1 MRGQSKELQDKL
13 RRTEQRAKELERKA
27 DTLEGRLD
35 EERAASAESL
45 DEAVTIVEE
54 WQGRAYDAMRRV
66 DDQKVLA
73 RRARDLARMLRTVDK
88 DSMDRPLDDGATIGG
103 LLQDAE
109 DKLLAALVAEERAA
123 LEAEE
128 AKKKPPAQPSW
139 LPKAPWG

>member
-1 MRGQSKELQDKL
+1 M
-13 RRTEQRAKELERKA
+13 
-27 DTLEGRLD
+27 
-35 EERAASAESL
+35 
-45 DEAVTIVEE
+45 TIVEE

-128 AKKKPPAQPSW
+128 AKKTPPAQPSW